1 MISGPR
7 RAITGVQSSGHV
19 DNDPLTLIYP
29 NETAAN
35 EAEVTMEIQRVTILH
50 GAEAE
55 RQS

>member
-7 RAITGVQSSGHV
+7 RAITGVHGSGHV
-19 DNDPLTLIYP
+19 DNYPLTLICP
-29 NETAAN
+29 NKTAAN
-35 EAEVTMEIQRVTILH
+35 EAEVTMEIQPVIIIH